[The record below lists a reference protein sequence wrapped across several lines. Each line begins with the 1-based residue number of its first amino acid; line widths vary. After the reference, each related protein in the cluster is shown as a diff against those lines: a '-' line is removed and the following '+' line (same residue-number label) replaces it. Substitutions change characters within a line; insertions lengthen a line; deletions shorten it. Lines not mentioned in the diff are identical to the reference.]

1 MDRLVLNLA
10 LLAVWILPAASQAD
24 RDCWFD
30 PPASCAECLLR
41 GPQCGWCIEVDYS
54 GTRCNTMVNLQA
66 GGCDQA
72 RIMNPQGNGTVL
84 TQNLPL
90 TEAGLR
96 GIPADDIVQVSPQRA
111 HLELRPGESA
121 QLRLQ
126 VRQVQDYPVD
136 MYYLMD
142 LSSSMFDDLTTL
154 RTLGSRLA
162 STMQRITS
170 NFRLGL
176 GFYVD
181 KTALPY
187 VNPYTIDTVC
197 AQYNSPC
204 ARVFSYRNALPL
216 TTNISAFTDTLE
228 REEVAVNRDFPEGGF
243 DALMQVAACDDQI
256 GWREGATRLVVYP
269 TDALSKMAGDGKLA
283 AILPPNDGQCHLHP
297 GTGEYLESNNQDY
310 PSIGQLAN
318 ILRQKNIQPIF
329 AIAEDRRPAV
339 RYKPHV
345 LPTYQRLSQLLPGST
360 MATLESDSSNIV
372 ELVEEAYRQLRS
384 QVKLQVASPPAE
396 LQLQFTSTCRD
407 GQVTPGGTRCSN
419 LTVGDTVEFEV
430 TLTATGCPKD
440 GQAAQFSL
448 VPVGFGGELTVNVDF
463 LCSCGCEDSS
473 QPASPHCSSGN
484 GTLECGVCMCE
495 SNRYGQ
501 QCECSAEDETS
512 ASGAQC
518 VAPGA
523 DGECSGRGVC
533 VCGRCECG
541 DRYSG
546 PFCGC
551 DNFSCDRS
559 SGQLCG
565 GPSRGVC
572 KCGQCAC
579 VSGWQGNACQCSSR
593 TDTCMVDG
601 RICNDQG
608 RCECGKCV
616 CNPDS
621 PYGGERCDSCPTC
634 PGHCVA
640 NQACVQCLAFQTGQ
654 LTSEQCSERC
664 PLNVTIVQSLPD
676 DILDSAETC
685 RFHDDDDCIV
695 TFTYG
700 KSHNNELEVTVK
712 KTKECP
718 GPVPVLP
725 IVLGVIGGI
734 VLIGLALLVL
744 WRILIYL
751 YDRVEYRRFERERQA
766 AKFTSSENPLYKSN
780 TTRFSN
786 PTFRGRK
793 SSAKLYDD
801 DDLGDVMELT
811 SEQPSA

>member
-1 MDRLVLNLA
+1 
-10 LLAVWILPAASQAD
+10 
-24 RDCWFD
+24 
-30 PPASCAECLLR
+30 SCAECLLR

-329 AIAEDRRPAV
+329 AIAEDRRPA
-339 RYKPHV
+339 
-345 LPTYQRLSQLLPGST
+345 RLSQLLPGST

-463 LCSCGCEDSS
+463 
-473 QPASPHCSSGN
+473 
-484 GTLECGVCMCE
+484 
-495 SNRYGQ
+495 
-501 QCECSAEDETS
+501 
-512 ASGAQC
+512 
-518 VAPGA
+518 
-523 DGECSGRGVC
+523 
-533 VCGRCECG
+533 
-541 DRYSG
+541 
-546 PFCGC
+546 
-551 DNFSCDRS
+551 
-559 SGQLCG
+559 
-565 GPSRGVC
+565 
-572 KCGQCAC
+572 
-579 VSGWQGNACQCSSR
+579 
-593 TDTCMVDG
+593 
-601 RICNDQG
+601 
-608 RCECGKCV
+608 
-616 CNPDS
+616 
-621 PYGGERCDSCPTC
+621 
-634 PGHCVA
+634 
-640 NQACVQCLAFQTGQ
+640 
-654 LTSEQCSERC
+654 
-664 PLNVTIVQSLPD
+664 
-676 DILDSAETC
+676 
-685 RFHDDDDCIV
+685 
-695 TFTYG
+695 
-700 KSHNNELEVTVK
+700 
-712 KTKECP
+712 
-718 GPVPVLP
+718 
-725 IVLGVIGGI
+725 
-734 VLIGLALLVL
+734 
-744 WRILIYL
+744 
-751 YDRVEYRRFERERQA
+751 
-766 AKFTSSENPLYKSN
+766 
-780 TTRFSN
+780 
-786 PTFRGRK
+786 
-793 SSAKLYDD
+793 
-801 DDLGDVMELT
+801 
-811 SEQPSA
+811 